1 MKKKILTKEP
11 QIRISESV
19 QEYLETLWMAE
30 EEGNHIAKV
39 SWLAKRLNIALPSTV
54 EMYKKLVERGL
65 VKYYPY
71 RGVKFRDAGRKIAK
85 RVVRNHR
92 LVELL
97 MKQTLNIDVDEWIAC
112 GIEHHLTEEF
122 TDALCILLEHPRKC
136 PHGKLIPKGNCC
148 NIFDKTINDAENT

>member
-1 MKKKILTKEP
+1 MVREKSLTKKS
-11 QIRISESV
+11 QISVSESM
-19 QEYLETLWMAE
+19 QEYLENLWISE
-30 EEGNHIAKV
+30 EEGNRIAKV
-39 SWLAKRLNIALPSTV
+39 GWLAKHLKIAPPSAV
-54 EMYKKLVERGL
+54 EMYKKLDDQGL

-71 RGVKFRDAGRKIAK
+71 RGVKFLDAGRKIAK

-136 PHGKLIPKGNCC
+136 PHGNLIPKGNCC
-148 NIFDKTINDAENT
+148 DRFGKTITDS

>member
-1 MKKKILTKEP
+1 MVSEKILTKEP
-11 QIRISESV
+11 EIRISESM
-19 QEYLETLWMAE
+19 QEYLENLWISE
-30 EEGNHIAKV
+30 EEGNRIAKV
-39 SWLAKRLNIALPSTV
+39 GWLAKRLKIAPPSAV
-54 EMYKKLVERGL
+54 EMYKKLDDQGL

-71 RGVKFRDAGRKIAK
+71 RGVKFLDAGRKIAK

-136 PHGKLIPKGNCC
+136 PHGNLIPKGNCC
-148 NIFDKTINDAENT
+148 DRFGKTITDS